1 MVPLKNNYAPKKGNK
16 EGLSWR
22 IRNPTIAGPNVEST
36 RNSNS
41 LEELILFKEDATRP
55 VSGKDKPSGP
65 YIRQNN
71 RAKKVMVVIHPMK
84 STASIK
90 ESTAPILFDKLSTFF
105 DFSSQFHVHN
115 FALANVD
122 STVQTADDC
131 IFKHLIFGVD
141 NPANWSI
148 ASIRSEFAG
157 VFDTP
162 DLTFDQAVELYKF
175 GRGLLDEKADDNVN
189 GKARVGFF
197 ALNFTKKGR
206 VSPPRLCD
214 SCVTN
219 KESEVRALKFQRI
232 LKKGNFVF
240 NWSATSE
247 TVAMSWM
254 LTGNTESQFVH
265 NKGYGRFS
273 MATQRRTQANDSR
286 IGIRMQRNSFPMNL
300 RWLRLPVKRTRTG
313 FKEWEIVLSAA
324 VIHDVAASVKLNEQY
339 YNWDRTYEAIVRTIM
354 FNLNLISQVVENCP
368 SLRLMGE
375 LDFSLNMGAED
386 SNVELEN
393 DENKV
398 EHGRTAEQVETE
410 AYPGATNITSSQENI
425 ETNVIDKSEDD
436 QSICEFSEDKAAT
449 QDVVIDGINNIEWT
463 AHILVAKINRQF
475 VISFV
480 MHVGKKRKF
489 HPGSKVNVQLKVLNN
504 RLATTRQ
511 LKAIGMIAENKAK
524 DDIYGRILQR
534 FILGEGMADIKDDI
548 EDHLLSLKE
557 ITYNQLPLLNQ
568 KLENCNLDRMQREA
582 YDAVIEVV
590 LPVKIIQGQSGTG
603 KSFTTALTY
612 IRKAQLGYKV
622 LYATPTNAA
631 AETALLSI
639 FMATQK
645 LFRAVDNQIV
655 GVNPAPELLPG
666 IEESKENFGIVH
678 FPANA
683 STVNDFMKRDD
694 ERKDDEEDDPLDA
707 HRISN

>member
-36 RNSNS
+36 RNSN
-41 LEELILFKEDATRP
+41 
-55 VSGKDKPSGP
+55 
-65 YIRQNN
+65 
-71 RAKKVMVVIHPMK
+71 
-84 STASIK
+84 
-90 ESTAPILFDKLSTFF
+90 
-105 DFSSQFHVHN
+105 FHVHN

-313 FKEWEIVLSAA
+313 FK
-324 VIHDVAASVKLNEQY
+324 
-339 YNWDRTYEAIVRTIM
+339 
-354 FNLNLISQVVENCP
+354 
-368 SLRLMGE
+368 
-375 LDFSLNMGAED
+375 AED

-480 MHVGKKRKF
+480 MPVGKKRKF

-568 KLENCNLDRMQREA
+568 KVYDQWLENCNLDRMQREA